1 MKRFFTSLL
10 ATAAFAVSSLATDYK
25 DMMTVSIDGNP
36 TTPTENTISVEKT
49 DDSGYTLSLKN
60 FVLYMTTGDQVFPM
74 PVGTIVLENVEA
86 VTKGDVTTLK
96 TSQDIQDIEIAE
108 GDDPTFEGSWI
119 GPGLSAQGDLIPVNM
134 TGEIRGDKF
143 YTVINI
149 NFMGM
154 NIDVVFGNG
163 GYQIENSGFENF
175 HTATYVD
182 GKNKYTSDEPNAWH
196 SFNSGIATGLLS
208 FLTKYA
214 LQNGNTSVSDDVRPG
229 STGTKSVAIK
239 SSIVMG
245 FQPANGTMTTGRLQA
260 GSTTATD
267 AANCSFLD
275 MSSTDTDGNG
285 DPFYTV
291 LNGRPD
297 ALSVWVKYK
306 QGQVNEQYPYA
317 TVSAVIT
324 DGTRY
329 QDPEDK
335 AYTNVVAKA
344 QDKTIE
350 SKGFEWQNLVIPF
363 DYTSYASNDAQ
374 AKALLVT
381 ISTNAQPGVGS
392 NDAENPDMIIVDDI
406 SLVYNSHL
414 ASLKVKGTEVE
425 GFDKNVLSYDLKG
438 EGAISVDDIEAVSD
452 GQGAYVTKA
461 VEGTDKGVK
470 VTITVTSNDLKTTN
484 VYTLNIEGATTTGIN
499 KVETTTGKGTA
510 AIYNVNG
517 QRVDNM
523 SQKGL
528 YIIRQADGKTVKVL
542 KK

>member
-10 ATAAFAVSSLATDYK
+10 ATAAFAVSSMATDYK
-25 DMMTVSIDGNP
+25 DMMTVSLDGNP
-36 TTPTENTISVEKT
+36 TTPTETTISVEKT

-96 TSQDIQDIEIAE
+96 TSQDIEIAE
-108 GDDPTFEGSWI
+108 GDDPTYEGSWI

-196 SFNSGIATGLLS
+196 SFNSGIATGSLS

-438 EGAISVDDIEAVSD
+438 EGAVSVDDIEAVSD

-461 VEGTDKGVK
+461 VESTDKGVK

>member
-10 ATAAFAVSSLATDYK
+10 ATAAFAVSSMATDYK
-25 DMMTVSIDGNP
+25 DMMTVSLDGNP
-36 TTPTENTISVEKT
+36 TTPTETTISVEKT
-49 DDSGYTLSLKN
+49 GDSGYTLSLKN
-60 FVLYMTTGDQVFPM
+60 FVLYMSSGDQVFPM

-96 TSQDIQDIEIAE
+96 TSQDIEIAE
-108 GDDPTFEGSWI
+108 GDDPTHEGSWI
-119 GPGLSAQGDLIPVNM
+119 GPGLSSDGDLIPVNM

-149 NFMGM
+149 NFMEM

-163 GYQIENSGFENF
+163 GYQITNSDFELF
-175 HTATYVD
+175 HKATYEE
-182 GKNKYTSDEPNAWH
+182 NTSDEPNAWH
-196 SFNSGIATGLLS
+196 SFMSSTGSFSSYVSGTPHTFIS
-208 FLTKYA
+208 EE
-214 LQNGNTSVSDDVRPG
+214 VRPG
-229 STGTKSVAIK
+229 STGTKSVQLTSGIVKMLGGFIK
-239 SSIVMG
+239 I
-245 FQPANGTMTTGRLQA
+245 PANGTITTGQLKA
-260 GSTTATD
+260 GAASATSTD
-267 AANCSFLD
+267 NNSFLD
-275 MSSTDTDGNG
+275 LTNEAVDGNG
-285 DPFYTV
+285 DPFYTI
-291 LNGRPD
+291 LNGQPD
-297 ALSVWVKYK
+297 AIKVWVKFK
-306 QGQVNEQYPYA
+306 QGKIDEKNKNYKYA
-317 TVSAVIT
+317 TISAIIT
-324 DGTRY
+324 DGTYY

-344 QDKTIE
+344 QNKEIE
-350 SKGFEWQNLVIPF
+350 SKGFEWQEITVPF
-363 DYTSYASNDAQ
+363 DYASYATNNAET
-374 AKALLVT
+374 KAILVT
-381 ISTNAQPGVGS
+381 LSTNAQPGVAS
-392 NDAENPDMIIVDDI
+392 SSEDEPDVLLIDDL

-414 ASLKVKGTEVE
+414 ASLKVKGTDVE

-438 EGAISVDDIEAVSD
+438 DGAIGVDDIEAVSD

-461 VEGTDKGVK
+461 IEGTDNGVK

>member
-10 ATAAFAVSSLATDYK
+10 ATAAFAVSSMATDYK
-25 DMMTVSIDGNP
+25 DMMTVSLDGNP
-36 TTPTENTISVEKT
+36 TTPTETTISVEKT

-60 FVLYMTTGDQVFPM
+60 FVLYTTSGDQVFPM

-96 TSQDIQDIEIAE
+96 TSQDIEIAE
-108 GDDPTFEGSWI
+108 GDDPTYEGSWI
-119 GPGLSAQGDLIPVNM
+119 GPGLSADGTLIPVNM

-196 SFNSGIATGLLS
+196 SFNSGIATGSLS

-461 VEGTDKGVK
+461 IEGTDKGVK

>member
-10 ATAAFAVSSLATDYK
+10 ATAAFAVSSMATDYK
-25 DMMTVSIDGNP
+25 DMMTVSLDGNP
-36 TTPTENTISVEKT
+36 TTPTETTISVEKT

-96 TSQDIQDIEIAE
+96 TSQDIEIAE
-108 GDDPTFEGSWI
+108 GDDPTYEGSWI
-119 GPGLSAQGDLIPVNM
+119 GPGLSADGDLIPVNM

-196 SFNSGIATGLLS
+196 SFNSGIATGSLS

-275 MSSTDTDGNG
+275 ISSTDTDGNG

-461 VEGTDKGVK
+461 IEGTDKGVK

>member
-10 ATAAFAVSSLATDYK
+10 ATAAFAVSSMATDYK
-25 DMMTVSIDGNP
+25 DMMTVSLDGNP
-36 TTPTENTISVEKT
+36 TTPTETTISVEKT

-96 TSQDIQDIEIAE
+96 TSQDIEIAE
-108 GDDPTFEGSWI
+108 GDDPTYEGSWI

-182 GKNKYTSDEPNAWH
+182 GNNKYTSDEPNAWH
-196 SFNSGIATGLLS
+196 SFNSGIATGSLS

-461 VEGTDKGVK
+461 LEGTDKGVK

>member
-10 ATAAFAVSSLATDYK
+10 ATAAFAVSSMATDYK
-25 DMMTVSIDGNP
+25 DMMTVSLDGNP
-36 TTPTENTISVEKT
+36 TTPTETTISVEKT

-60 FVLYMTTGDQVFPM
+60 FVLYTTSGDQVFPM

-86 VTKGDVTTLK
+86 VTKGDETTLR
-96 TSQDIQDIEIAE
+96 TSQDIEIAE

-196 SFNSGIATGLLS
+196 SFNSGIATGSLS

-306 QGQVNEQYPYA
+306 QGLVNEQYPYA

-461 VEGTDKGVK
+461 IEGTDKGVK

>member
-10 ATAAFAVSSLATDYK
+10 ATAAFAVSSMATDYK
-25 DMMTVSIDGNP
+25 DIMNVSIDGNLS
-36 TTPTENTISVEKT
+36 TPTENTISVEKT

-60 FVLYMTTGDQVFPM
+60 FVLYMSSGDQVYPM

-86 VTKGDVTTLK
+86 VTNGDVTTLK
-96 TSQDIQDIEIAE
+96 TSQDIEIAE
-108 GDDPTFEGSWI
+108 GDDPTFEGLWI
-119 GPGLSAQGDLIPVNM
+119 GPGLSEQGDLIPVNM

-196 SFNSGIATGLLS
+196 SFNSGIATGTAS

-260 GSTTATD
+260 GSITATD

-392 NDAENPDMIIVDDI
+392 SDAENPDMIIVDDI

-425 GFDKNVLSYDLKG
+425 DFDKNVLSYDLKG
-438 EGAISVDDIEAVSD
+438 EGAVSVDDIEAVSD

>member
-10 ATAAFAVSSLATDYK
+10 ATAAFAVSSMATDYK

-60 FVLYMTTGDQVFPM
+60 FVLYVSSGDQVYPM

-96 TSQDIQDIEIAE
+96 TSQDIEIAE
-108 GDDPTFEGSWI
+108 GDDPTYEGSWI

-196 SFNSGIATGLLS
+196 SFNSGIATGSLS

-438 EGAISVDDIEAVSD
+438 EGAVSVDDIEAVSD

-461 VEGTDKGVK
+461 IEGTDKGVK

>member
-1 MKRFFTSLL
+1 MNRFFTSLL
-10 ATAAFAVSSLATDYK
+10 ATAAFAVSSMATDYK
-25 DMMTVSIDGNP
+25 DMMTVSLDGNP
-36 TTPTENTISVEKT
+36 TTPTETTISVEKT

-60 FVLYMTTGDQVFPM
+60 FVLYMTSGDQVFPM

-96 TSQDIQDIEIAE
+96 TSQDIEIAE
-108 GDDPTFEGSWI
+108 GDDPTYEGSWI

-196 SFNSGIATGLLS
+196 SFNSGIATGSES
-208 FLTKYA
+208 FFTKYA

-245 FQPANGTMTTGRLQA
+245 FQSANGTMTTGRLQA

-350 SKGFEWQNLVIPF
+350 SKEFEWQNLVIPF

-392 NDAENPDMIIVDDI
+392 MDAENPDMIIVDDI

-461 VEGTDKGVK
+461 IEGTDKGVK

>member
-10 ATAAFAVSSLATDYK
+10 ATAAFAVSSMATDYK
-25 DMMTVSIDGNP
+25 DMMTVSLDGNP
-36 TTPTENTISVEKT
+36 TTPTETTISVEKT

-60 FVLYMTTGDQVFPM
+60 FVLYTTSGDQVYPM

-96 TSQDIQDIEIAE
+96 TSQDIEIAE
-108 GDDPTFEGSWI
+108 GDDPTYEGSWI

-196 SFNSGIATGLLS
+196 SFNSGIATGSAS

-245 FQPANGTMTTGRLQA
+245 FQSANGTMTTGRLQA

-392 NDAENPDMIIVDDI
+392 RDAENPDTIIVDDI

-438 EGAISVDDIEAVSD
+438 EGAVSVDDIEAVSD

-461 VEGTDKGVK
+461 IEGTDKGVK

>member
-10 ATAAFAVSSLATDYK
+10 ATAAFAVSSMATDYK
-25 DMMTVSIDGNP
+25 DMMTVSLDGNP
-36 TTPTENTISVEKT
+36 TTPTETTISVEKT

-96 TSQDIQDIEIAE
+96 TSQDIEIAE
-108 GDDPTFEGSWI
+108 GDDPTYEGSWI
-119 GPGLSAQGDLIPVNM
+119 GPGLSADGTLIPVNM

-196 SFNSGIATGLLS
+196 SFNSGIATGSLS

-461 VEGTDKGVK
+461 IEGTDKGVK

>member
-10 ATAAFAVSSLATDYK
+10 ATAAFAVSSMATDYK
-25 DMMTVSIDGNP
+25 DIMNVSIDGKLS
-36 TTPTENTISVEKT
+36 TPTENTISVEKT

-60 FVLYMTTGDQVFPM
+60 FVLYMSSGDQVYPM

-86 VTKGDVTTLK
+86 VTNGDVTTLK
-96 TSQDIQDIEIAE
+96 TSQDIEIAE
-108 GDDPTFEGSWI
+108 GDDPTFEGLWI

-196 SFNSGIATGLLS
+196 SFNSGIATGTAS
-208 FLTKYA
+208 YLTKYA

-245 FQPANGTMTTGRLQA
+245 FQSANGTMTTGRLQA
-260 GSTTATD
+260 GSITATD

-392 NDAENPDMIIVDDI
+392 SDAENPDMIIVDDI

-438 EGAISVDDIEAVSD
+438 EGAVSVDDIEAVSD

>member
-10 ATAAFAVSSLATDYK
+10 ATAAFAVSSMATDYK
-25 DMMTVSIDGNP
+25 DIMNVSIDGYLS
-36 TTPTENTISVEKT
+36 TPTENTISVEKT

-60 FVLYMTTGDQVFPM
+60 FVLYVSSGDQVYPM

-86 VTKGDVTTLK
+86 VTNGDVTTLK
-96 TSQDIQDIEIAE
+96 TSQDIEIAE
-108 GDDPTFEGSWI
+108 GDDPTYEGSWI

-196 SFNSGIATGLLS
+196 SFNSGIATGTAS
-208 FLTKYA
+208 FFTKYA

-245 FQPANGTMTTGRLQA
+245 FQSANGTMTTGRLQA

-392 NDAENPDMIIVDDI
+392 SDAENPDMIIVDDI

-425 GFDKNVLSYDLKG
+425 DFDKNVLSYDLKG
-438 EGAISVDDIEAVSD
+438 EGAVSVDDIEAVSD

>member
-10 ATAAFAVSSLATDYK
+10 ATAAFAVSSMATDYK
-25 DMMTVSIDGNP
+25 DMMTVSLNGNP
-36 TTPTENTISVEKT
+36 TTPTETTISVEKT
-49 DDSGYTLSLKN
+49 GDSGYTLSLKN
-60 FVLYMTTGDQVFPM
+60 FVLYMSSGDQVFPM
-74 PVGTIVLENVEA
+74 PVGTIVLNNVEA

-96 TSQDIQDIEIAE
+96 TSQDIEIAE
-108 GDDPTFEGSWI
+108 GDDPTHEGSWI
-119 GPGLSAQGDLIPVNM
+119 GPGLSAEGDLIPVNM

-149 NFMGM
+149 NFMEM

-163 GYQIENSGFENF
+163 GYQITNSDFELF
-175 HTATYVD
+175 HKATYEE
-182 GKNKYTSDEPNAWH
+182 NTSDEPNAWH
-196 SFNSGIATGLLS
+196 SFMSSTGSFSSYVSGTPHTFIS
-208 FLTKYA
+208 EE
-214 LQNGNTSVSDDVRPG
+214 VRPG
-229 STGTKSVAIK
+229 STGTKSVQLTSGIVKMLGGFIK
-239 SSIVMG
+239 I
-245 FQPANGTMTTGRLQA
+245 PANGTITTGQLKA
-260 GSTTATD
+260 GAASATSTD
-267 AANCSFLD
+267 NNSFLD
-275 MSSTDTDGNG
+275 LTNEAVDGNG
-285 DPFYTV
+285 DPFYTI
-291 LNGRPD
+291 LNGQPD
-297 ALSVWVKYK
+297 AIKVWVKFK
-306 QGQVNEQYPYA
+306 QGKIDEKNKNYKYA
-317 TVSAVIT
+317 TISAIIT
-324 DGTRY
+324 DGTYY

-344 QDKTIE
+344 QNKEIE
-350 SKGFEWQNLVIPF
+350 SKGFEWQEITVPF
-363 DYTSYASNDAQ
+363 DYASYATNNAET
-374 AKALLVT
+374 KAILVT
-381 ISTNAQPGVGS
+381 LSTNAQPGVAS
-392 NDAENPDMIIVDDI
+392 SSEDEPDVLLIDDI

-414 ASLKVKGTEVE
+414 ASLKVKGTDVE

-438 EGAISVDDIEAVSD
+438 DGAIGVDDIEAVSD

-461 VEGTDKGVK
+461 IEGTDNGVK

>member
-10 ATAAFAVSSLATDYK
+10 ATAAFAVSSMATDYK
-25 DMMTVSIDGNP
+25 DMMTVSLDGNP
-36 TTPTENTISVEKT
+36 TTPTETTISVEKT

-96 TSQDIQDIEIAE
+96 TSQDIEIAE
-108 GDDPTFEGSWI
+108 GDDPTYEGSWI

-196 SFNSGIATGLLS
+196 SFNSGIATGSAS

-245 FQPANGTMTTGRLQA
+245 FQSANGTMTTGRLQA
-260 GSTTATD
+260 GSLTATD

-438 EGAISVDDIEAVSD
+438 EGAVSVDDIEAVSD

>member
-10 ATAAFAVSSLATDYK
+10 ATAAFAVSSMATDYK
-25 DMMTVSIDGNP
+25 DMMTVSLDGNP
-36 TTPTENTISVEKT
+36 TTPTETTISVEKT

-60 FVLYMTTGDQVFPM
+60 FVLYTTTGDQVFPM

-96 TSQDIQDIEIAE
+96 TSQDIEIAE
-108 GDDPTFEGSWI
+108 GDDPTYEGSWI

-196 SFNSGIATGLLS
+196 SFNSGIATGSLS

-438 EGAISVDDIEAVSD
+438 EGAVSVDDIEAVSD

-461 VEGTDKGVK
+461 IEGTDKGVK

>member
-10 ATAAFAVSSLATDYK
+10 ATAAFAVSSMATDYK
-25 DMMTVSIDGNP
+25 DMMTVSLDGNP
-36 TTPTENTISVEKT
+36 TTPTETTISVEKT

-60 FVLYMTTGDQVFPM
+60 FVLYTTSGDQVFPM

-86 VTKGDVTTLK
+86 VTNGDVTTLK
-96 TSQDIQDIEIAE
+96 TSQDIEIAE

-245 FQPANGTMTTGRLQA
+245 FQSANGTMTTGRLQA

-392 NDAENPDMIIVDDI
+392 MDAENPDMIIVDDI

-438 EGAISVDDIEAVSD
+438 EGAVSVDDIEAVSD

-461 VEGTDKGVK
+461 IEGTDKGVK

>member
-10 ATAAFAVSSLATDYK
+10 ATAAFAVSSMATDYK
-25 DMMTVSIDGNP
+25 DMMTVSLDGNP
-36 TTPTENTISVEKT
+36 TTPTETTISVEKT

-96 TSQDIQDIEIAE
+96 TSQDIEIAE
-108 GDDPTFEGSWI
+108 GDDPTYEGLWI
-119 GPGLSAQGDLIPVNM
+119 GPGLSSDGDLIPVNM

-149 NFMGM
+149 NFMEM

-163 GYQIENSGFENF
+163 GYQITNSDFELF
-175 HTATYVD
+175 HKATYEE
-182 GKNKYTSDEPNAWH
+182 NTSDEPNAWH
-196 SFNSGIATGLLS
+196 SFMSSTGSFSSYVSGTPHTFIS
-208 FLTKYA
+208 EE
-214 LQNGNTSVSDDVRPG
+214 VRPG
-229 STGTKSVAIK
+229 STGTKSVQLTSGIVKMLGGFIK
-239 SSIVMG
+239 I
-245 FQPANGTMTTGRLQA
+245 PANGTITTGQLKA
-260 GSTTATD
+260 GAASATSTD
-267 AANCSFLD
+267 NNSFLD
-275 MSSTDTDGNG
+275 LTNEAVDGNG
-285 DPFYTV
+285 DPFYTI
-291 LNGRPD
+291 LNGQPD
-297 ALSVWVKYK
+297 AIKVWVKFK
-306 QGQVNEQYPYA
+306 QGKIDEKNKDYKYA
-317 TVSAVIT
+317 TISAIIT
-324 DGTRY
+324 DGTYY

-344 QDKTIE
+344 QNKEIE
-350 SKGFEWQNLVIPF
+350 SKGFEWQEITVPF
-363 DYTSYASNDAQ
+363 DYASYATNNAET
-374 AKALLVT
+374 KAILVT
-381 ISTNAQPGVGS
+381 LSTNAQPGVAS
-392 NDAENPDMIIVDDI
+392 SSEDEPDVLLIDDI

-461 VEGTDKGVK
+461 IEGTDKGVK

>member
-10 ATAAFAVSSLATDYK
+10 ATAAFAVSSMATDYK
-25 DMMTVSIDGNP
+25 DMMTVSLDGNP
-36 TTPTENTISVEKT
+36 TTPTETTISVEKT

-60 FVLYMTTGDQVFPM
+60 FVLYTTSGDQVFPM

-96 TSQDIQDIEIAE
+96 TSQDIEIAE
-108 GDDPTFEGSWI
+108 GDDPTYEGLWI
-119 GPGLSAQGDLIPVNM
+119 GPGLSSDGDLIPVNM

-149 NFMGM
+149 NFMEM

-163 GYQIENSGFENF
+163 GYQITNSDFELF
-175 HTATYVD
+175 HKATYEE
-182 GKNKYTSDEPNAWH
+182 NTSDEPNAWH
-196 SFNSGIATGLLS
+196 SFMSSTGSFSSYVSGTPHTFIS
-208 FLTKYA
+208 EE
-214 LQNGNTSVSDDVRPG
+214 VRPG
-229 STGTKSVAIK
+229 STGTKSVQLTSGIVKMLGGFIK
-239 SSIVMG
+239 I
-245 FQPANGTMTTGRLQA
+245 PANGTITTGQLKA
-260 GSTTATD
+260 GAASATSTD
-267 AANCSFLD
+267 NNSFLD
-275 MSSTDTDGNG
+275 LTNEAVDGNG
-285 DPFYTV
+285 DPFYTI
-291 LNGRPD
+291 LNGQPD
-297 ALSVWVKYK
+297 AIKVWVKFK
-306 QGQVNEQYPYA
+306 QGKIDEKNKDYKYA
-317 TVSAVIT
+317 TISAIIT
-324 DGTRY
+324 DGTYY

-344 QDKTIE
+344 QNKEIE
-350 SKGFEWQNLVIPF
+350 SKGFEWQEITVPF
-363 DYTSYASNDAQ
+363 DYASYATNNAET
-374 AKALLVT
+374 KAILVT
-381 ISTNAQPGVGS
+381 LSTNAQPGVAS
-392 NDAENPDMIIVDDI
+392 SSEDEPDVLLIDDL

-414 ASLKVKGTEVE
+414 ASLKVKGTDVE

-438 EGAISVDDIEAVSD
+438 EGAIGVDDIEAVSD

-461 VEGTDKGVK
+461 IEGTDKGVK

>member
-10 ATAAFAVSSLATDYK
+10 ATAAFAVSSMATDYK
-25 DMMTVSIDGNP
+25 DMMTVSLDGNP
-36 TTPTENTISVEKT
+36 TTPTETTISVEKT

-86 VTKGDVTTLK
+86 VTNGDVTTLK
-96 TSQDIQDIEIAE
+96 TSQDIEIAE
-108 GDDPTFEGSWI
+108 GDDPTYEGSWI
-119 GPGLSAQGDLIPVNM
+119 GPGLSADGDLIPVNM

-196 SFNSGIATGLLS
+196 SFNSGIATGSLS

-363 DYTSYASNDAQ
+363 DYTSYASNNAQ

-392 NDAENPDMIIVDDI
+392 RDAENPDMIIVDDI

-461 VEGTDKGVK
+461 LEGTDKGVK

>member
-10 ATAAFAVSSLATDYK
+10 ATAAFAVSSMATDYK
-25 DMMTVSIDGNP
+25 DIMNVSIDGNLS
-36 TTPTENTISVEKT
+36 TPTENTISVEKT

-60 FVLYMTTGDQVFPM
+60 FVLYMSSGDQVYPM

-86 VTKGDVTTLK
+86 VTNGDVTTLK
-96 TSQDIQDIEIAE
+96 TSQDIEIAE
-108 GDDPTFEGSWI
+108 GDDPTYEGLWI

-196 SFNSGIATGLLS
+196 SFNSGIATGTES

-260 GSTTATD
+260 GSITATD

-392 NDAENPDMIIVDDI
+392 SDAENPDMIIVDDL

-438 EGAISVDDIEAVSD
+438 EGAVSVDDIEAVSD

-499 KVETTTGKGTA
+499 KVETTTDKGTA

>member
-10 ATAAFAVSSLATDYK
+10 ATAAFAVSSMATDYK

-96 TSQDIQDIEIAE
+96 TSQDIEIAE

-163 GYQIENSGFENF
+163 GYQITNSDFELF
-175 HTATYVD
+175 HKATY
-182 GKNKYTSDEPNAWH
+182 GENTSDEPNAWH
-196 SFNSGIATGLLS
+196 SFMSSTGSFSSYVSGTPHTFIS
-208 FLTKYA
+208 EE
-214 LQNGNTSVSDDVRPG
+214 VRPG
-229 STGTKSVAIK
+229 STGTKSVQLTSGIVKMLGGIIK
-239 SSIVMG
+239 I
-245 FQPANGTMTTGRLQA
+245 PANGTITTGQLKA
-260 GSTTATD
+260 GAASATSTD
-267 AANCSFLD
+267 NNSFLD
-275 MSSTDTDGNG
+275 LTNEAVDGNG
-285 DPFYTV
+285 DPFYTI
-291 LNGRPD
+291 LNGQPD
-297 ALSVWVKYK
+297 AIKVWVKFK
-306 QGQVNEQYPYA
+306 QGKIDEKNKDYKYA
-317 TVSAVIT
+317 TISAIIT
-324 DGTRY
+324 DGTYY

-344 QDKTIE
+344 QNKEIE
-350 SKGFEWQNLVIPF
+350 SKGFEWQEITVPF
-363 DYTSYASNDAQ
+363 DYASYATNNAET
-374 AKALLVT
+374 KAILVT
-381 ISTNAQPGVGS
+381 LSTNAQPGVAS
-392 NDAENPDMIIVDDI
+392 SSEDEPDVLLIDDL

-438 EGAISVDDIEAVSD
+438 EGAIGVDDIEAVSD

>member
-10 ATAAFAVSSLATDYK
+10 ATAAFAVSSMATDYK
-25 DMMTVSIDGNP
+25 DMMTVSLDGNP
-36 TTPTENTISVEKT
+36 TTPTETTISVEKT

-96 TSQDIQDIEIAE
+96 TSQDIEIAE
-108 GDDPTFEGSWI
+108 GDDPTYEGSWI
-119 GPGLSAQGDLIPVNM
+119 GPGLSADGDLIPVNM

-196 SFNSGIATGLLS
+196 SFNSGIATGSVS

-438 EGAISVDDIEAVSD
+438 EGAVSVDDIEAVSD

-461 VEGTDKGVK
+461 IEGTDKGVK
-470 VTITVTSNDLKTTN
+470 VIITVTSNDLKTTN

>member
-10 ATAAFAVSSLATDYK
+10 ATAAFAVSSMATDYK
-25 DMMTVSIDGNP
+25 DMMTVSLDGNP
-36 TTPTENTISVEKT
+36 TTPTETTISVEKT

-60 FVLYMTTGDQVFPM
+60 FVLYMTSGDQVFPM

-96 TSQDIQDIEIAE
+96 TSQDIEIAE
-108 GDDPTFEGSWI
+108 GDDPTHEGSWI
-119 GPGLSAQGDLIPVNM
+119 GPGLSSDGDLIPVNM

-149 NFMGM
+149 NFMEM

-196 SFNSGIATGLLS
+196 SFNSGIATGPAS

-260 GSTTATD
+260 GSPTATD

>member
-10 ATAAFAVSSLATDYK
+10 ATAAFAVSSMATDYK

-60 FVLYMTTGDQVFPM
+60 FVLYVNSGDQVYPM

-86 VTKGDVTTLK
+86 VTNGDVTTLK
-96 TSQDIQDIEIAE
+96 TSQDIEIAE

-163 GYQIENSGFENF
+163 GYQITNSDFELF
-175 HTATYVD
+175 HKATY
-182 GKNKYTSDEPNAWH
+182 GENTSDEPNAWH
-196 SFNSGIATGLLS
+196 SFMSSTGSFSSYVSGTPHTFIS
-208 FLTKYA
+208 EE
-214 LQNGNTSVSDDVRPG
+214 VRPG
-229 STGTKSVAIK
+229 STGTKSVQLTSGIVKMLGGIIK
-239 SSIVMG
+239 I
-245 FQPANGTMTTGRLQA
+245 PANGTITTGQLKA
-260 GSTTATD
+260 GAASATSTD
-267 AANCSFLD
+267 NNSFLD
-275 MSSTDTDGNG
+275 LKNEAVDGNG
-285 DPFYTV
+285 DPFYTI
-291 LNGRPD
+291 LNGQPD
-297 ALSVWVKYK
+297 AIKVWVKFK
-306 QGQVNEQYPYA
+306 QGKIDEKNKDYKYA
-317 TVSAVIT
+317 TISAIIT
-324 DGTRY
+324 DGTYY

-344 QDKTIE
+344 QNKEIE
-350 SKGFEWQNLVIPF
+350 SKGFEWQEITVPF
-363 DYTSYASNDAQ
+363 DYASYATNNAET
-374 AKALLVT
+374 KAILVT
-381 ISTNAQPGVGS
+381 LSTNAQPGVAS
-392 NDAENPDMIIVDDI
+392 SSEDEPDVLLIDDL

-438 EGAISVDDIEAVSD
+438 EGAISVDDIDAVSD
-452 GQGAYVTKA
+452 GQGAYVTKV

>member
-10 ATAAFAVSSLATDYK
+10 ATAAFAVSSMATDYK
-25 DMMTVSIDGNP
+25 DMMTVSLDGNP
-36 TTPTENTISVEKT
+36 TTPTETTISVEKT

-60 FVLYMTTGDQVFPM
+60 FVLYMSSGDQVFPM
-74 PVGTIVLENVEA
+74 PVGTIVLKNVEA
-86 VTKGDVTTLK
+86 VTNGDVTTLK
-96 TSQDIQDIEIAE
+96 TSQDIEIAE
-108 GDDPTFEGSWI
+108 GDDPTHEGSWI

-149 NFMGM
+149 NFMEM

-196 SFNSGIATGLLS
+196 SFNSGIATGM
-208 FLTKYA
+208 FAYLTKYA

-260 GSTTATD
+260 GSLTATD

-363 DYTSYASNDAQ
+363 DYASYASNDAQ

-461 VEGTDKGVK
+461 IEGTDKGVK

>member
-10 ATAAFAVSSLATDYK
+10 ATAAFAVSSMATDYK
-25 DMMTVSIDGNP
+25 DMMTVSLDGNP
-36 TTPTENTISVEKT
+36 TTPTETTISVEKT

-96 TSQDIQDIEIAE
+96 TSQDIEIAE
-108 GDDPTFEGSWI
+108 GDDPTYEGSWI
-119 GPGLSAQGDLIPVNM
+119 GPGLSADGDLIPVNM

-196 SFNSGIATGLLS
+196 SFNSGIATGSAS

-214 LQNGNTSVSDDVRPG
+214 LQNGNTSVSDEVRPG

-260 GSTTATD
+260 GSLTATD

>member
-10 ATAAFAVSSLATDYK
+10 ATAAFAVSSMATDYK
-25 DMMTVSIDGNP
+25 DIMNVSIDGNLS
-36 TTPTENTISVEKT
+36 TPTENTISVEKT

-60 FVLYMTTGDQVFPM
+60 FVLYMSSGDQVYPM

-86 VTKGDVTTLK
+86 VTNGDVTTLK
-96 TSQDIQDIEIAE
+96 TSQDIEIAE
-108 GDDPTFEGSWI
+108 GDDPTFEGLWI

-134 TGEIRGDKF
+134 TGEIRGGKF

-196 SFNSGIATGLLS
+196 SFNSGIATGTAS
-208 FLTKYA
+208 FFTKYA

-260 GSTTATD
+260 GSITATD

-392 NDAENPDMIIVDDI
+392 SDAENPDMIIVDDI

-425 GFDKNVLSYDLKG
+425 DFDKNVLSYDLKG
-438 EGAISVDDIEAVSD
+438 EGAVSVDDIEAVSD
-452 GQGAYVTKA
+452 GQGAYVTKS
-461 VEGTDKGVK
+461 VEDVDGGVK
-470 VTITVTSNDLKTTN
+470 VTITVTSNDLQTTN
-484 VYTLNIEGATTTGIN
+484 VYTLNIAGATTTGIN
-499 KVETTTGKGTA
+499 KIETTTGKGTA

-517 QRVDNM
+517 QRVNNM

>member
-10 ATAAFAVSSLATDYK
+10 ATAAFAVSSMATDYK
-25 DMMTVSIDGNP
+25 DIMNVSIDGNLS
-36 TTPTENTISVEKT
+36 TPTENTISVEKT

-60 FVLYMTTGDQVFPM
+60 FVLYMSSGDQVYPM

-86 VTKGDVTTLK
+86 VTNGDVTTLK
-96 TSQDIQDIEIAE
+96 TSQDIEIAE
-108 GDDPTFEGSWI
+108 GDDPTFEGLWI

-149 NFMGM
+149 NFMEM

-196 SFNSGIATGLLS
+196 SFNSGIATGPAS

-245 FQPANGTMTTGRLQA
+245 FQSANGTMTTGRLQA
-260 GSTTATD
+260 GSLTATD

-392 NDAENPDMIIVDDI
+392 SDAENPDMIIVDDI

>member
-10 ATAAFAVSSLATDYK
+10 ATAAFAVSSMATDYK
-25 DMMTVSIDGNP
+25 DMMTVSLDGNP
-36 TTPTENTISVEKT
+36 TTPTETTISVEKT

-60 FVLYMTTGDQVFPM
+60 FVLYTTSGDQVFPM

-96 TSQDIQDIEIAE
+96 TSQDIEIAE
-108 GDDPTFEGSWI
+108 GDDPTYEGSWI
-119 GPGLSAQGDLIPVNM
+119 GPGLSADGDLIPVNM

-196 SFNSGIATGLLS
+196 SFNSGIATGSAS

-260 GSTTATD
+260 GSLTATD

-461 VEGTDKGVK
+461 IEGTDKGVK

>member
-10 ATAAFAVSSLATDYK
+10 ATAAFAVSSMATDYK
-25 DMMTVSIDGNP
+25 DMMTVSLDGSP
-36 TTPTENTISVEKT
+36 TTPTETTISVEKT

-60 FVLYMTTGDQVFPM
+60 FVLYMTSGDQVFPM

-96 TSQDIQDIEIAE
+96 TSQDIEIAE
-108 GDDPTFEGSWI
+108 GDDPTYEGLWI
-119 GPGLSAQGDLIPVNM
+119 GPGLSSDGDLIPVNM

-149 NFMGM
+149 NFMEM

-163 GYQIENSGFENF
+163 GYQITNSDFELF
-175 HTATYVD
+175 HKATY
-182 GKNKYTSDEPNAWH
+182 GENTSDEPNAWH
-196 SFNSGIATGLLS
+196 SFMSSTGSFSSYVSGTPHTFIS
-208 FLTKYA
+208 EE
-214 LQNGNTSVSDDVRPG
+214 VRPG
-229 STGTKSVAIK
+229 STGTKSVQLTSGIVKMLGGIIK
-239 SSIVMG
+239 I
-245 FQPANGTMTTGRLQA
+245 PANGTITTGQLKA
-260 GSTTATD
+260 GAASATSTD
-267 AANCSFLD
+267 NNSFLD
-275 MSSTDTDGNG
+275 LKNEAVDGNG
-285 DPFYTV
+285 DPFYTI
-291 LNGRPD
+291 LNGQPD
-297 ALSVWVKYK
+297 AIKVWVKFK
-306 QGQVNEQYPYA
+306 QGKIDEKNKDYKYA
-317 TVSAVIT
+317 TISAIIT
-324 DGTRY
+324 DGTYY

-335 AYTNVVAKA
+335 TYTNVVAKA
-344 QDKTIE
+344 QNKEIE
-350 SKGFEWQNLVIPF
+350 SKDFEWQEITVPF
-363 DYTSYASNDAQ
+363 DYASYATNNAET
-374 AKALLVT
+374 KAILVT
-381 ISTNAQPGVGS
+381 LSTNAQPGVAS
-392 NDAENPDMIIVDDI
+392 SSEDEPDVLLIDDI

>member
-10 ATAAFAVSSLATDYK
+10 ATAAFAVSSMATDYK
-25 DMMTVSIDGNP
+25 DMMTVSLDGNP
-36 TTPTENTISVEKT
+36 TTPTETTISVEKT

-96 TSQDIQDIEIAE
+96 TSQDIEIAE
-108 GDDPTFEGSWI
+108 GDDPTYEGSWI

-461 VEGTDKGVK
+461 IEGTDKGVK
-470 VTITVTSNDLKTTN
+470 VTIIVTSNDLKTTN

>member
-10 ATAAFAVSSLATDYK
+10 ATAAFAVSSMATDYK
-25 DMMTVSIDGNP
+25 DIMNVSIDGNLS
-36 TTPTENTISVEKT
+36 TPTENTISVEKT

-60 FVLYMTTGDQVFPM
+60 FVLYMSSGDQVYPM

-86 VTKGDVTTLK
+86 VTNGDVTTLK
-96 TSQDIQDIEIAE
+96 TSQDIEIAE
-108 GDDPTFEGSWI
+108 GDDPTYEGLWI
-119 GPGLSAQGDLIPVNM
+119 GPGLSEQGDLIPVNM

-196 SFNSGIATGLLS
+196 SFNSGIATGTAS

-245 FQPANGTMTTGRLQA
+245 FQSANGTMTTGRLQA
-260 GSTTATD
+260 GSVTATD

-392 NDAENPDMIIVDDI
+392 SDAENPDMIIVDDI

-425 GFDKNVLSYDLKG
+425 DFDKNVLSYDLKG
-438 EGAISVDDIEAVSD
+438 EGAVSVDDIEAVSD

>member
-10 ATAAFAVSSLATDYK
+10 ATVAFAVSSMATDYK
-25 DMMTVSIDGNP
+25 DMMTVSLDGNP
-36 TTPTENTISVEKT
+36 TTPTETTISVEKT

-96 TSQDIQDIEIAE
+96 TSQDIEIAE
-108 GDDPTFEGSWI
+108 GDDPTYEGSWI

-196 SFNSGIATGLLS
+196 SFNSGIATGSLS

-461 VEGTDKGVK
+461 IEGTDKGVK

>member
-10 ATAAFAVSSLATDYK
+10 ATAAFAVSSMATDYK
-25 DMMTVSIDGNP
+25 DIMNVSIDGNLS
-36 TTPTENTISVEKT
+36 TPTENTISVEKT

-60 FVLYMTTGDQVFPM
+60 FVLYMSSGDQVYPM

-86 VTKGDVTTLK
+86 VTNGDVTTLK
-96 TSQDIQDIEIAE
+96 TSQDIEIAE
-108 GDDPTFEGSWI
+108 GDDPTYEGLWI

-196 SFNSGIATGLLS
+196 SFNSGIATGTAS
-208 FLTKYA
+208 FFTKYA

-260 GSTTATD
+260 GSVTATD

-363 DYTSYASNDAQ
+363 DYNSYASNDAQ

-392 NDAENPDMIIVDDI
+392 SDAENPDMIIVDDI

-438 EGAISVDDIEAVSD
+438 EGAVSVDDIEAVSD

-517 QRVDNM
+517 QRVNNM

>member
-10 ATAAFAVSSLATDYK
+10 ATAAFAVSSMATDYK
-25 DMMTVSIDGNP
+25 DMMTVSLDGNP
-36 TTPTENTISVEKT
+36 TTPTETTISVEKT

-96 TSQDIQDIEIAE
+96 TSQDIEIAE
-108 GDDPTFEGSWI
+108 GDDPTYEGSWI

-196 SFNSGIATGLLS
+196 SFNSGIATGSAS

-245 FQPANGTMTTGRLQA
+245 FQSANGTMTTGRLQA
-260 GSTTATD
+260 GSLTATD

-392 NDAENPDMIIVDDI
+392 SDAENPDMIIVDDI

>member
-10 ATAAFAVSSLATDYK
+10 ATAAFAVSSMATDYK
-25 DMMTVSIDGNP
+25 DMMTVSLDGNP
-36 TTPTENTISVEKT
+36 TTPTETTISVEKT

-60 FVLYMTTGDQVFPM
+60 FVLYTTSGDQVFPM

-86 VTKGDVTTLK
+86 VTNGDVTTLK
-96 TSQDIQDIEIAE
+96 TSQDIEIAE
-108 GDDPTFEGSWI
+108 GDDPTYEGSWI
-119 GPGLSAQGDLIPVNM
+119 GPGLSADGTLIPVNM

-196 SFNSGIATGLLS
+196 SFNSGIATGSAS

-260 GSTTATD
+260 GSLTATD

-297 ALSVWVKYK
+297 ALSLWVKYK

-329 QDPEDK
+329 QDPEE

-461 VEGTDKGVK
+461 IEGTDKGVK

>member
-10 ATAAFAVSSLATDYK
+10 ATAAFAVSSMATDYK
-25 DMMTVSIDGNP
+25 DMMTVSLDGNP
-36 TTPTENTISVEKT
+36 TTPTETTISVEKT

-60 FVLYMTTGDQVFPM
+60 FVLYTTSGDQVFPM

-96 TSQDIQDIEIAE
+96 TSQDIEIAE
-108 GDDPTFEGSWI
+108 GDDPTYEGLWI
-119 GPGLSAQGDLIPVNM
+119 GPGLSSDGDLIPVNM

-149 NFMGM
+149 NFMEM

-163 GYQIENSGFENF
+163 GYQITNSDFELF
-175 HTATYVD
+175 HKATYEE
-182 GKNKYTSDEPNAWH
+182 NTSDEPNAWH
-196 SFNSGIATGLLS
+196 SFMSSTGSFSSYVSGTPHTFIS
-208 FLTKYA
+208 EE
-214 LQNGNTSVSDDVRPG
+214 VRPG
-229 STGTKSVAIK
+229 STGTKSVQLTSGIVKMLGGFIK
-239 SSIVMG
+239 I
-245 FQPANGTMTTGRLQA
+245 PANGTITTGQLKA
-260 GSTTATD
+260 GAASATSTD
-267 AANCSFLD
+267 NNSFLD
-275 MSSTDTDGNG
+275 LTNEAVDGNG
-285 DPFYTV
+285 DPFYTI
-291 LNGRPD
+291 LNGQPD
-297 ALSVWVKYK
+297 AIKVWVKFK
-306 QGQVNEQYPYA
+306 QGKIDEKNKDYKYA
-317 TVSAVIT
+317 TISAIIT
-324 DGTRY
+324 DGTYY

-344 QDKTIE
+344 QNKEIE
-350 SKGFEWQNLVIPF
+350 SKGFEWQEITVPF
-363 DYTSYASNDAQ
+363 DYASYATNNAET
-374 AKALLVT
+374 KAILVT
-381 ISTNAQPGVGS
+381 LSTNAQPGVAS
-392 NDAENPDMIIVDDI
+392 SSEDEPDVLLIDDL
-406 SLVYNSHL
+406 SLVYNSRL
-414 ASLKVKGTEVE
+414 ASLKVKGTDVE

-438 EGAISVDDIEAVSD
+438 DGAVSVDDIEAVSD

-461 VEGTDKGVK
+461 IEGTDKGVK

>member
-10 ATAAFAVSSLATDYK
+10 ATAAFAVSSMATDYK
-25 DMMTVSIDGNP
+25 DMMTVSLDGNP
-36 TTPTENTISVEKT
+36 TTPTETTISVEKT

-96 TSQDIQDIEIAE
+96 TSQDIEIAE
-108 GDDPTFEGSWI
+108 GDDPTYEGSWI

-196 SFNSGIATGLLS
+196 SFNSGIATGSAS

-260 GSTTATD
+260 GSLTATD

>member
-10 ATAAFAVSSLATDYK
+10 ATAAFAVSSMATDYK
-25 DMMTVSIDGNP
+25 DMMTVSLDGNP
-36 TTPTENTISVEKT
+36 TTPTETTISVEKT

-96 TSQDIQDIEIAE
+96 TSQDIEIAE
-108 GDDPTFEGSWI
+108 GDDPTYEGSWI
-119 GPGLSAQGDLIPVNM
+119 GPGLSADGTLIPVNM

-196 SFNSGIATGLLS
+196 SFNSGIATGSLS